1 MTMLP
6 EFFTTQ
12 HQLRQKAVLDQGADS
27 TLFLVEDPSHDE
39 LLVEIYN
46 PEDRGVLRQSGVVGQ
61 LQHSAIAPIVGTGT
75 MNNGQE
81 FFVRRSL
88 PGEQLSNFTS
98 SGIGAQHLSREEAIA
113 VFAPLADATDFLL
126 QKGRNNFALRALNPR
141 RIILTNNRSNAFF
154 AAVGPATDSEAPTAT
169 AKEAIDRLAQLLAAA
184 YPSFRA
190 AGAYT
195 SAATVVDSLRNAGAG
210 MASASAASAGATT
223 TPSADTAAAGTP
235 QWQPEQ
241 HYAAAPQGEWG
252 TQPQAPVPASTPAE
266 DSAQRGSTSKSK
278 VFAGLGVGLV
288 LLALIGGLLWFFLGR
303 PAWSEEEQALVDD
316 HPGLTSSR
324 PGGEGFDGATCE
336 SREPE
341 DGQDAKI
348 TCVGDGVGYSVA
360 RYGDVAK
367 RDAAAPTQDA
377 QELSNGQC
385 TVRSYDVSDSEPV
398 FYMSTEDSADAVLVW
413 GEDAEELRLNMP
425 LC

>member
-1 MTMLP
+1 MLP

-27 TLFLVEDPSHDE
+27 TLFLVEDPSRNE
-39 LLVEIYN
+39 MLVEIYAS
-46 PEDRGVLRQSGVVGQ
+46 EHRAVLRQSGIVGQ

-75 MNNGQE
+75 MNSGQE

-98 SGIGAQHLSREEAIA
+98 SGVGAHHLSQEEALA

-126 QKGRNNFALRALNPR
+126 NKGRANYAVRALNPR
-141 RIILTNNRSNAFF
+141 RIILTDNRSNAFF
-154 AAVGPATDSEAPTAT
+154 AAVGPASSNEASDAT
-169 AKEAIDRLAQLLAAA
+169 AKEAIDRLARIVAAACPSFRAAAA
-184 YPSFRA
+184 YPSA
-190 AGAYT
+190 AA
-195 SAATVVDSLRNAGAG
+195 VVDSLRNVGPTSVNVAGAN
-210 MASASAASAGATT
+210 TT
-223 TPSADTAAAGTP
+223 TGAKPATAGTS
-235 QWQPEQ
+235 QWQAEQ
-241 HYAAAPQGEWG
+241 PYAPTPQEGWG
-252 TQPQAPVPASTPAE
+252 TQPQPQVAASAPAKDSTK
-266 DSAQRGSTSKSK
+266 RRSTSKKK
-278 VFAGLGVGLV
+278 VFTGLGVGLL

-303 PAWSEEEQALVDD
+303 PAWSETEQALVDD
-316 HPGLTSSR
+316 HPGLISSR
-324 PGGEGFDGATCE
+324 PGGEGFSGATCDA
-336 SREPE
+336 REPE

-385 TVRSYDVSDSEPV
+385 TVHSYDVSDTEPV
-398 FYMSTEDSADAVLVW
+398 FYMGAEDSTDAVLVW

>member
-27 TLFLVEDPSHDE
+27 TLFLVEDPSHNE

-46 PEDRGVLRQSGVVGQ
+46 PENRGVLRQSGVVGQ

-88 PGEQLSNFTS
+88 PGEQLANFTS
-98 SGIGAQHLSREEAIA
+98 SGIGAQHLSREEAVA
-113 VFAPLADATDFLL
+113 VFAPLADAIDFLL
-126 QKGRNNFALRALNPR
+126 QKGQNKFALRALNPR

-154 AAVGPATDSEAPTAT
+154 AAVGPATGSDSPKAT

-195 SAATVVDSLRNAGAG
+195 SAAAVVDSLRNASAG
-210 MASASAASAGATT
+210 TSNASAA
-223 TPSADTAAAGTP
+223 GTGTSSPVAP

-252 TQPQAPVPASTPAE
+252 TQPQPPVPASAPAE

-278 VFAGLGVGLV
+278 VFAGLGVGLL
-288 LLALIGGLLWFFLGR
+288 LLALIGGLLWFFFGR

-316 HPGLTSSR
+316 HPGLISSR

-348 TCVGDGVGYSVA
+348 TCVRDGVGYSVA
-360 RYGDVAK
+360 RYGDVTK

-385 TVRSYDVSDSEPV
+385 TVHSYDVSDSEPV

>member
-27 TLFLVEDPSHDE
+27 TLFLVEDPSDDE
-39 LLVEIYN
+39 LLVEIYT
-46 PEDRGVLRQSGVVGQ
+46 PENRGVLRQSGVVGQ
-61 LQHSAIAPIVGTGT
+61 LQHSAIAPVVGTGT
-75 MNNGQE
+75 MNSGQE

-88 PGEQLSNFTS
+88 PGEQLSEFTS
-98 SGIGAQHLSREEAIA
+98 SGIGAQHLSREEAIT

-141 RIILTNNRSNAFF
+141 RIILTNNRTNAFL
-154 AAVGPATDSEAPTAT
+154 AAVGPATGSETPTAT
-169 AKEAIDRLAQLLAAA
+169 AREAIDRLAQLLTAA
-184 YPSFRA
+184 YPSFH
-190 AGAYT
+190 AGAAYT
-195 SAATVVDSLRNAGAG
+195 SAAAVVDSLRK
-210 MASASAASAGATT
+210 
-223 TPSADTAAAGTP
+223 ADTVTPTTAAPQRQPEPQYAAG
-235 QWQPEQ
+235 
-241 HYAAAPQGEWG
+241 PQGEWG
-252 TQPQAPVPASTPAE
+252 TQPQPQVPASAPAE
-266 DSAQRGSTSKSK
+266 NSPKRSSTSKNK
-278 VFAGLGVGLV
+278 VLAGLGAGLL

-303 PAWSEEEQALVDD
+303 PAWSEAEQALVDD
-316 HPGLTSSR
+316 HPGLISSR

-360 RYGDVAK
+360 RYGDAAE
-367 RDAAAPTQDA
+367 RDAAGPTQDA

-385 TVRSYDVSDSEPV
+385 TVHSYDVSDSEPL
-398 FYMSTEDSADAVLVW
+398 FYMSAEDSADAVLVW
-413 GEDAEELRLNMP
+413 GEGAEELRLSMP

>member
-1 MTMLP
+1 MSMLP

-27 TLFLVEDPSHDE
+27 TLFLVEDPSHNE
-39 LLVEIYN
+39 MLVEIYAS
-46 PEDRGVLRQSGVVGQ
+46 EHRGVLRQSGIVGQ

-75 MNNGQE
+75 MNSGQE

-98 SGIGAQHLSREEAIA
+98 SGVGAHHLSREEALA

-126 QKGRNNFALRALNPR
+126 NKGRANYAVRALNPR
-141 RIILTNNRSNAFF
+141 RIILTDNRSNAFF
-154 AAVGPATDSEAPTAT
+154 AAVGPASNDEAPTAT
-169 AKEAIDRLAQLLAAA
+169 AKEAIDRLARIVAAA

-190 AGAYT
+190 AAAYP
-195 SAATVVDSLRNAGAG
+195 SAAAVVDSLRSAGTTSANVAGANTT
-210 MASASAASAGATT
+210 GAN
-223 TPSADTAAAGTP
+223 TATAGTP
-235 QWQPEQ
+235 QWQAEQ
-241 HYAAAPQGEWG
+241 PYAPTPQEGWG
-252 TQPQAPVPASTPAE
+252 TQPQPSIPASAPAA
-266 DSAQRGSTSKSK
+266 DSSKRRSTSKKK
-278 VFAGLGVGLV
+278 VFTGLGVGLL

-303 PAWSEEEQALVDD
+303 PAWSEAEQALVDD
-316 HPGLTSSR
+316 HPGLISSR
-324 PGGEGFDGATCE
+324 PGGEGFSGATCDA
-336 SREPE
+336 REPE

-385 TVRSYDVSDSEPV
+385 TVRSYDVSDTEPV
-398 FYMSTEDSADAVLVW
+398 FYMGAEDSTDAVLVW

>member
-1 MTMLP
+1 MSMLP

-27 TLFLVEDPSHDE
+27 ALFLVEDPSHDE
-39 LLVEIYN
+39 MLVEIYA
-46 PEDRGVLRQSGVVGQ
+46 PEHRGVLRQSGIVGQ

-75 MNNGQE
+75 MNSGQE

-98 SGIGAQHLSREEAIA
+98 SGVGAHHLSREEALA

-126 QKGRNNFALRALNPR
+126 NKGRANYAIRALNPR
-141 RIILTNNRSNAFF
+141 RIILTDNRSNAFF
-154 AAVGPATDSEAPTAT
+154 AAVGPASNNEAPNAT
-169 AKEAIDRLAQLLAAA
+169 AKEAIDRLARIVAAA

-190 AGAYT
+190 AAAYP
-195 SAATVVDSLRNAGAG
+195 SAAAVVDSLRSAGTTSANTAGANT
-210 MASASAASAGATT
+210 AGAN
-223 TPSADTAAAGTP
+223 TAATGTP

-241 HYAAAPQGEWG
+241 PYAPAPQEGWG
-252 TQPQAPVPASTPAE
+252 TQPQPQVAASAPAKDSTK
-266 DSAQRGSTSKSK
+266 RKSTSKKK
-278 VFAGLGVGLV
+278 VFTGLGVGLL
-288 LLALIGGLLWFFLGR
+288 LLALLGGLLWFFLGR
-303 PAWSEEEQALVDD
+303 PAWSEAEQALVDD
-316 HPGLTSSR
+316 HPGLISSR
-324 PGGEGFDGATCE
+324 PGGEGFSGATCDA
-336 SREPE
+336 REPE

-385 TVRSYDVSDSEPV
+385 TVHSYDVSDTEPV
-398 FYMSTEDSADAVLVW
+398 FYMGAEDSADAVLVW

>member
-12 HQLRQKAVLDQGADS
+12 HQLHQKAVLDQGADS

-39 LLVEIYN
+39 MLVEIYG
-46 PEDRGVLRQSGVVGQ
+46 PENRGVLRQSGIVGQ

-75 MNNGQE
+75 MNSGQE

-88 PGEQLSNFTS
+88 PGQQLSDFTS
-98 SGIGAQHLSREEAIA
+98 SGIGAQHLSRDEAIA

-126 QKGRNNFALRALNPR
+126 QKGRANYALRALNPR

-154 AAVGPATDSEAPTAT
+154 AAVGPATGSEAPNAT

-190 AGAYT
+190 AAAYT
-195 SAATVVDSLRNAGAG
+195 SASAVVDSLRNAGAG
-210 MASASAASAGATT
+210 TSNASMTGANAAGMNRS
-223 TPSADTAAAGTP
+223 DTGTP

-241 HYAAAPQGEWG
+241 QHAATPQGDWG
-252 TQPQAPVPASTPAE
+252 TQPQQQVPAPAPAE
-266 DSAQRGSTSKSK
+266 ASGKRGSTSKSK
-278 VFAGLGVGLV
+278 VFAGLGVGLL

-303 PAWSEEEQALVDD
+303 SAWSEAEQALVDD
-316 HPGLTSSR
+316 HPGLISSR
-324 PGGEGFDGATCE
+324 PGREGFDGATCE
-336 SREPE
+336 SRDPE

-367 RDAAAPTQDA
+367 RDAAAPAQDA

-385 TVRSYDVSDSEPV
+385 TVHSYDVSESEPV
-398 FYMSTEDSADAVLVW
+398 FYMSAEDSADAVLVW

>member
-1 MTMLP
+1 
-6 EFFTTQ
+6 
-12 HQLRQKAVLDQGADS
+12 
-27 TLFLVEDPSHDE
+27 
-39 LLVEIYN
+39 
-46 PEDRGVLRQSGVVGQ
+46 
-61 LQHSAIAPIVGTGT
+61 

-154 AAVGPATDSEAPTAT
+154 AAVGPATGSEAPTAT

-190 AGAYT
+190 AAAYT
-195 SAATVVDSLRNAGAG
+195 SAAAVVDSLRNAGAG
-210 MASASAASAGATT
+210 TSNASMTGTNAAGMNRS
-223 TPSADTAAAGTP
+223 DTGTP

-241 HYAAAPQGEWG
+241 QHAAAPQGDWG
-252 TQPQAPVPASTPAE
+252 TQPQQQVPAPAPAE
-266 DSAQRGSTSKSK
+266 ASRKRGSTSKNK
-278 VFAGLGVGLV
+278 VFAGLGVGLL

-303 PAWSEEEQALVDD
+303 SAWSEAEQALVDD
-316 HPGLTSSR
+316 HPGLISSR

-367 RDAAAPTQDA
+367 RDAAAPAQDA

-385 TVRSYDVSDSEPV
+385 TVHSYDVSESEPV
-398 FYMSTEDSADAVLVW
+398 FYMSAEDSADAVLVW